1 MKQISA
7 RRQLVITRNHTIEF
21 EIIVYPQ
28 VQVISSSS
36 PLEAIVLVQYQLIG
50 DDDDDVGDD
59 GGVSSSEILAIFKQQ
74 PRSYA
79 VMLCSTKTTTTTSAS
94 DFIQQQHMH
103 YTHIKLQ
110 KDQLASR

>member
-50 DDDDDVGDD
+50 DDDDVGDD

>member
-50 DDDDDVGDD
+50 DDDDDVGDN
-59 GGVSSSEILAIFKQQ
+59 GVSSSEILAIFKQQ

-79 VMLCSTKTTTTTSAS
+79 VMLCSTKTTTSAS